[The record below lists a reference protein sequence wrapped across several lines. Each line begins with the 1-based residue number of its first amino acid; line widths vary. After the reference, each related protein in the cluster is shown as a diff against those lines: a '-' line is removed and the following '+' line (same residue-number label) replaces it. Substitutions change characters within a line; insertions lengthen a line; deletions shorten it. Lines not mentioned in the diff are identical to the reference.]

1 MPHVSSLLQDNAFL
15 RTRQQQQ
22 QQQQQQRQTSVQGV
36 RPKYILM
43 QYLHRVIPHSV
54 RRLFQGK
61 RAEGEGFEESY
72 RLRRMESHAS
82 MSAAKRRRIYVNLA
96 PEAIDADV
104 NTASLPHYPTN
115 RITTSKYT
123 PLTFVPKN
131 LFEQFRRIANLYFLF
146 VAGLSIV
153 PILGGFPP
161 FLSFMPLIFII
172 TVTAIKDGIE
182 DWKRRKSDRTLNNS
196 PIVML
201 KNWKNTN
208 IASAGST
215 PFGRFMSKLA
225 GLFGHSG
232 QQHEQDSSSSA
243 STAARQQH
251 RHLSPPIPGSP
262 TGSSHSN
269 HTSYFNSR
277 PSEATVSINAAE
289 QGYPSS
295 DDLQRMQSNVSE
307 ATSKRPIRRKIPHS
321 VLNHSESF
329 YSHSR
334 HHARWEQSTWQDVK
348 VGDIVCLKNDD
359 AIPADIVILS
369 TSEPDGLC
377 FIETKNLDGETNLK
391 IRRGLTAT
399 ASLQSP
405 ADVERAAFYV
415 ESESP
420 HANLYS
426 YQGALR
432 WIISDGTDMPAD
444 DRVVHN
450 KTESISINEILLRGC
465 VLRNTEWVIGLVIF
479 TGSDTKIMLN
489 SGDTP
494 SKRSRIERDLNYH
507 IVMNFIILFSL
518 AIGSAVANG
527 VIYSNAENNSGAQF
541 EFGADAT
548 SPFMSAFIT
557 FWSCLILYQ
566 NIVPI
571 SLYISI
577 EIVKTAQAYFIHKDI
592 DMYDER
598 LNQPCVPKTW
608 NISDDLGQVE
618 YIFSDKTGTLTQNV
632 MEFKK
637 CTINGIDYGIG
648 ETDATRGQKMRGDG
662 EFEPVEFEP
671 NDEYLVNLEKERIK
685 MKEIQDSLFE
695 NKYYSDKTTFIDSDL
710 FLDMSDPSSKH
721 AKAIMN
727 FWTAVAVCHTVI
739 PERDEN
745 DPCKIVYKAQSPDE
759 AALVSTARDVGFVFL
774 EKQAAMMHLE
784 IMGQPRSYKILN
796 ILEFN
801 SNRKRMSI
809 ILRPPEG
816 GIVLVCKGADSVIY
830 ERLDKNDE
838 QSKLREDTLVDLE
851 RFANEGL
858 RTLCLAYRKISE
870 EEYALW
876 QKDYDEAA
884 NSIHNRDENIELVC
898 EDIEHS
904 LLLIGGTAIEDRLQE
919 GVPECIALLIKA
931 GIKLWVL
938 TGDKTETA
946 INIGF
951 ACNLL
956 QRDMILIIIQAQ
968 DKEETK
974 EQLLKALDKFWGE
987 GAQKD
992 PSLAGKSHALII
1004 DGETLKYGLSAQLN
1018 GLLLDVGQRCKSVI
1032 CCRVSP
1038 LQKAKVV
1045 SMVKRGLDVMTL
1057 SIGDGANDVS
1067 MIQEANVGVGIAG
1080 EEGRQAVMASDFAI
1094 AQFRFLA
1101 KLLLVHGRWSYIRVA
1116 EMILTFFYKNIVWT
1130 LTIFWFQF
1138 FCGFTALQ
1146 LFDYTFIILYNLV
1159 FTSLPIMF
1167 MGAFDQDV
1175 DAETSIKFPALYL
1188 RGIKQKHFTT
1198 AKFWLYVLDG
1208 VYQSVICFFVPYFL
1222 YDDIFSNG
1230 GSANDLQAFGLV
1242 VSSGLVV
1249 VANLYVGLNM
1259 YHWTGMIFA
1268 VIFGSTIIF
1277 YLYCWVYANYFTI
1290 ENTFYGLDEIVLSSG
1305 YFWLSTMLV
1314 TILTMLPHYVYKFG
1328 KDYFKPN
1335 DINIVREQ
1343 MYKQKH
1349 PSRKERRARKMA
1361 ALAAREGR
1369 SLNNDV
1375 ASSIHQED
1383 SGAHVLG
1390 DADPMDDCLDQV
1402 PTLRHS
1408 PTILSPEGD
1417 SRTPSSDIRHRQSSS
1432 ALGGDGTTLLHQ
1444 PSVASVSSYY
1454 SASGPNP
1461 TLSREGSWKV
1471 SPSLAPTSTPGPT
1484 ISTAGLHP
1492 TSGYENISITA
1503 PTPTTPMV
1511 PSIMDSNP
1519 LKASTPVSGRS
1530 ATFRPT
1536 SPPSSSG
1543 GPRIDTA
1550 VRAATGPTTPEPTTS
1565 PVRKFAAGYPTT
1577 SFSFHQEYATRS
1589 SENVASMNVPDRPRV
1604 KRQSTPQIPTGS
1616 AFQFMGNLEDHPLPS
1631 MAGGSPVVSPGS
1643 VSSGGGGGGGGDGQP
1658 GGRNSGMVPRTGF
1671 AFSADEDSA
1680 FRYTHLRR
1688 HQSASSGRADDYFTV
1703 RSRMSSNLYQPRDS
1717 MHGGPDLQRNSIDGS
1732 EFGPMADDDE
1742 DEGGHAAARTMTN
1755 NNTSMNANAAINT
1768 ATSTSVAVMGGGNG
1782 SNRSSLRRPRGLS
1795 RSMTSPDVP
1804 VSEIGQMIQQSQQD
1818 VEAAMARLTS
1828 SQQRKNQRQSIQR
1841 VRFESADDPRRP
1853 GTSSPSS
1860 SSPSVPPSSSGIVG
1874 PQPRLPASQ
1883 QQQQQQQH
1891 ISLDSSSYV
1900 SSRAPSRPSSST
1912 PQSSTSTSSSA
1923 PNLASASAS
1932 AKVPHHESEPSA

>member
-1 MPHVSSLLQDNAFL
+1 MDSQESLLDDFASL
-15 RTRQQQQ
+15 HARQQQQ
-22 QQQQQQRQTSVQGV
+22 QQQQTSAPGV
-36 RPKYILM
+36 RRSYILM
-43 QYLHRVIPHSV
+43 QYLHRVVPHRV

-61 RAEGEGFEESY
+61 RPEGEGFEESY

-96 PEAIDADV
+96 PEAIDPELNAP
-104 NTASLPHYPTN
+104 ASLPYYPTN

-161 FLSFMPLIFII
+161 FLSFLPLIFII

-182 DWKRRKSDRTLNNS
+182 DWKRRKSDRALNNA
-196 PIVML
+196 PITML

-215 PFGRFMSKLA
+215 PLRRFLSKLA
-225 GLFGHSG
+225 GLFGQSSEHD
-232 QQHEQDSSSSA
+232 QHEQDSSHA
-243 STAARQQH
+243 TAAAGGASRPR
-251 RHLSPPIPGSP
+251 RHPLSPPIPDSP
-262 TGSSHSN
+262 TTSTHSHQ
-269 HTSYFNSR
+269 TSYFDSR
-277 PSEATVSINAAE
+277 PSDTTVSINTME
-289 QGYPSS
+289 QGHAA
-295 DDLQRMQSNVSE
+295 DDRGDLQRMQSNASE
-307 ATSKRPIRRKIPHS
+307 ATSKRPIRRRIPHS

-334 HHARWEQSTWQDVK
+334 HHARWEQSTWQDVR
-348 VGDIVCLKNDD
+348 VGDIVHLRNDD

-399 ASLQSP
+399 SSLQSP

-450 KTESISINEILLRGC
+450 KTESISINEVLLRGC

-494 SKRSRIERDLNYH
+494 SKRSRIERDLNFH
-507 IVMNFIILFSL
+507 IVMNFIILFAL
-518 AIGSAVANG
+518 AIGSAIANG
-527 VIYSNAENNSGAQF
+527 VIYSNSESNSGAQF

-592 DMYDER
+592 DMYDDR

-608 NISDDLGQVE
+608 NISDDLGQIE

-671 NDEYLVNLEKERIK
+671 NDEYLINLEKERIK

-774 EKQAAMMHLE
+774 EKQGAMMHLE

-838 QSKLREDTLVDLE
+838 QSKLREDTLIDLE

-987 GAQKD
+987 GAEKD

-1094 AQFRFLA
+1094 AQFRFLS
-1101 KLLLVHGRWSYIRVA
+1101 KLLLVHGRWSYIRVS

-1175 DAETSIKFPALYL
+1175 DAETSLKFPALYL

-1208 VYQSVICFFVPYFL
+1208 VYQSVICFFTPYFL

-1230 GSANDLQAFGLV
+1230 GSANDLQVLGLV

-1268 VIFGSTIIF
+1268 VIIGSTVIF
-1277 YLYCWVYANYFTI
+1277 FLYCWVYANYFTI
-1290 ENTFYGLDEIVLSSG
+1290 ENTFYGMDEIALVSG
-1305 YFWLSTMLV
+1305 FFWLSTLLV
-1314 TILTMLPHYVYKFG
+1314 TILTMLPHYIYKFG

-1343 MYKQKH
+1343 MYREKH

-1369 SLNNDV
+1369 SLNDV
-1375 ASSIHQED
+1375 ASSIHHED

-1390 DADPMDDCLDQV
+1390 DADPLDDCLDQV
-1402 PTLRHS
+1402 PSLRHS

-1417 SRTPSSDIRHRQSSS
+1417 TRTPSSDIRQR
-1432 ALGGDGTTLLHQ
+1432 Q
-1444 PSVASVSSYY
+1444 PSPSPSTLGADGATLMHQASMTSMTSIYSSTMPHP
-1454 SASGPNP
+1454 S
-1461 TLSREGSWKV
+1461 LSREGSRKA
-1471 SPSLAPTSTPGPT
+1471 SPSSTPTATPGPT
-1484 ISTAGLHP
+1484 ISTAGLQP
-1492 TSGYENISITA
+1492 SSEYANISITA

-1511 PSIMDSNP
+1511 PSVAAA
-1519 LKASTPVSGRS
+1519 L
-1530 ATFRPT
+1530 RPEVGGEDGLRGS
-1536 SPPSSSG
+1536 SPPSSSS

-1550 VRAATGPTTPEPTTS
+1550 VRATTGPATPEPTTP

-1589 SENVASMNVPDRPRV
+1589 SENIASMAAPDRPRV

-1616 AFQFMGNLEDHPLPS
+1616 AFQFMGNLDEHPMP
-1631 MAGGSPVVSPGS
+1631 GGSPATSPGGVS
-1643 VSSGGGGGGGGDGQP
+1643 TSSGGGGGGTGA
-1658 GGRNSGMVPRTGF
+1658 GGRTSVVVPRTGF

-1732 EFGPMADDDE
+1732 EFGPVVDDE
-1742 DEGGHAAARTMTN
+1742 DDESGRDGQSRTSPV
-1755 NNTSMNANAAINT
+1755 NNTSPTSAGFSPTVSTT
-1768 ATSTSVAVMGGGNG
+1768 AMGGGNG

-1828 SQQRKNQRQSIQR
+1828 AQQQRKNQRQSIQR
-1841 VRFESADDPRRP
+1841 VRFESTDDRP
-1853 GTSSPSS
+1853 PLPPSS
-1860 SSPSVPPSSSGIVG
+1860 SSSSSSPAGGIVA
-1874 PQPRLPASQ
+1874 PQPRSASSQ
-1883 QQQQQQQH
+1883 QR
-1891 ISLDSSSYV
+1891 ITFEASSSNSPAPPTTLPSTSTTTTTTT
-1900 SSRAPSRPSSST
+1900 SSYAPNLSSST
-1912 PQSSTSTSSSA
+1912 SARA
-1923 PNLASASAS
+1923 PN
-1932 AKVPHHESEPSA
+1932 HESEPSA

>member
-1 MPHVSSLLQDNAFL
+1 
-15 RTRQQQQ
+15 
-22 QQQQQQRQTSVQGV
+22 
-36 RPKYILM
+36 M
-43 QYLHRVIPHSV
+43 QYIHRAIPHHV
-54 RRLFQGK
+54 RRLFQPK

-82 MSAAKRRRIYVNLA
+82 MSMAKRRRIYVNLA
-96 PEAIDADV
+96 PEAIDPDQDSPAG
-104 NTASLPHYPTN
+104 LPHHPTN

-161 FLSFMPLIFII
+161 FLSFLPLIFII

-182 DWKRRKSDRTLNNS
+182 DWKRRKSDKALNNA
-196 PIVML
+196 PIKLL
-201 KNWKNTN
+201 KNWKNVN
-208 IASAGST
+208 IPDAGSS
-215 PFGRFMSKLA
+215 PLQRFLSKLA
-225 GLFGHSG
+225 GLFGRGGHP
-232 QQHEQDSSSSA
+232 EQDSASS
-243 STAARQQH
+243 TR
-251 RHLSPPIPGSP
+251 RHSNHHPFTPPIPESP
-262 TGSSHSN
+262 TGSSHTN
-269 HTSYFNSR
+269 HTSYFDR
-277 PSEATVSINAAE
+277 PPETSVGISIDDVHGN
-289 QGYPSS
+289 
-295 DDLQRMQSNVSE
+295 DLQRVQSNVSE

-329 YSHSR
+329 CSHSR
-334 HHARWEQSTWQDVK
+334 NAARWEQHTWQDVK
-348 VGDIVCLKNDD
+348 VGDIVYLHNDD

-399 ASLQSP
+399 SSLRSP
-405 ADVERAAFYV
+405 AEIERAAFYI

-432 WIISDGTDMPAD
+432 WVVSDGTDMPAD

-479 TGSDTKIMLN
+479 TGADTKIMLN

-494 SKRSRIERDLNYH
+494 SKRSRIERDLNFH
-507 IVMNFIILFSL
+507 IVMNFIILFAL
-518 AIGSAVANG
+518 ALGSAVANG
-527 VIYSNAENNSGAQF
+527 VIYGNKEKNSGAQF
-541 EFGADAT
+541 EFGADAS

-662 EFEPVEFEP
+662 EFEPIEFES
-671 NDEYLVNLEKERIK
+671 NEDYLVKLENERIK
-685 MKEIQDSLFE
+685 MKEMQDSLFE

-739 PERDEN
+739 PERDEE
-745 DPCKIVYKAQSPDE
+745 DPYKIVYKAQSPDE

-774 EKQAAMMHLE
+774 EKQGAMMHLE
-784 IMGQPRSYKILN
+784 IMGQRRSYKVLN

-838 QSKLREDTLVDLE
+838 QSKLREDTLMDLE

-870 EEYALW
+870 EEYARW
-876 QKDYDEAA
+876 QKDYIEAA

-904 LLLIGGTAIEDRLQE
+904 LLLLGGTAIEDRLQE
-919 GVPECIALLIKA
+919 GVPECIALLIRA

-968 DKEETK
+968 DKEETR

-1004 DGETLKYGLSAQLN
+1004 DGETLKYALSTQLN
-1018 GLLLDVGQRCKSVI
+1018 GLLLDVGKRCKSVI

-1094 AQFRFLA
+1094 AQFRFLS
-1101 KLLLVHGRWSYIRVA
+1101 KLLLVHGRWSYIRVS

-1175 DAETSIKFPALYL
+1175 DAVTSLKFPALYL

-1208 VYQSVICFFVPYFL
+1208 VYQSVICFFIPWFL
-1222 YDDIFSNG
+1222 YDDIYSNG
-1230 GSANDLQAFGLV
+1230 GSANDLQVLGLV
-1242 VSSGLVV
+1242 VSAGLVV

-1259 YHWTGMIFA
+1259 YHWTNMIFA
-1268 VIFGSTIIF
+1268 VIFGSTIVF
-1277 YLYCWVYANYFTI
+1277 FLYCWVYANFFTI
-1290 ENTFYGLDEIVLSSG
+1290 ENTFYGMDEIALNSG
-1305 YFWLSTMLV
+1305 SFWLSVLLCV
-1314 TILTMLPHYVYKFG
+1314 ILTMLPHYVYKFG

-1343 MYKQKH
+1343 LYKEKH

-1375 ASSIHQED
+1375 ASSIHQEE
-1383 SGAHVLG
+1383 SGTHVLG
-1390 DADPMDDCLDQV
+1390 DVDPMDREDDYLDQV
-1402 PTLRHS
+1402 PSLRHS
-1408 PTILSPEGD
+1408 PTILSPEGEA
-1417 SRTPSSDIRHRQSSS
+1417 RTPPTDIRQRQPSPIPSLLGTEGQQQHRLDRPSMTSMSSAYAAMGQQPPLSRESSLKASPDSSS
-1432 ALGGDGTTLLHQ
+1432 AT
-1444 PSVASVSSYY
+1444 VSD
-1454 SASGPNP
+1454 
-1461 TLSREGSWKV
+1461 
-1471 SPSLAPTSTPGPT
+1471 GPT
-1484 ISTAGLHP
+1484 ITTTALNP
-1492 TSGYENISITA
+1492 TIEHANISITA
-1503 PTPTTPMV
+1503 PTPTTPDV
-1511 PSIMDSNP
+1511 PALAGGP
-1519 LKASTPVSGRS
+1519 LSRAPSSGRTTAFS
-1530 ATFRPT
+1530 AS
-1536 SPPSSSG
+1536 SPPSSSSS
-1543 GPRIDTA
+1543 GPKINTA
-1550 VRAATGPTTPEPTTS
+1550 VKPAAGGPTTPEPTTP

-1577 SFSFHQEYATRS
+1577 SFSFNQEYATRS
-1589 SENVASMNVPDRPRV
+1589 SDNVSGIPDRPRV

-1616 AFQFMGNLEDHPLPS
+1616 AFQFMGQTDDHPVPSLP
-1631 MAGGSPVVSPGS
+1631 GSPGS
-1643 VSSGGGGGGGGDGQP
+1643 NS
-1658 GGRNSGMVPRTGF
+1658 GRNSAIVPRTGF
-1671 AFSADEDSA
+1671 AFSTDEDSA

-1688 HQSASSGRADDYFTV
+1688 GYQTASSGRADDYFTV

-1717 MHGGPDLQRNSIDGS
+1717 THGGLDLQRNSIDGS
-1732 EFGPMADDDE
+1732 EFGPMEDLQQDLSVDGGDDTSRLQAT
-1742 DEGGHAAARTMTN
+1742 AAA
-1755 NNTSMNANAAINT
+1755 
-1768 ATSTSVAVMGGGNG
+1768 GGNSVGDGSG

-1795 RSMTSPDVP
+1795 RSLTSPDVP
-1804 VSEIGQMIQQSQQD
+1804 LSEIGQMIQQSQQD

-1828 SQQRKNQRQSIQR
+1828 AQQRKNQRQSIQR
-1841 VRFESADDPRRP
+1841 VRFESPDMPP
-1853 GTSSPSS
+1853 LPPSS
-1860 SSPSVPPSSSGIVG
+1860 SSSSSVPAIAAGGSSGSSGIES
-1874 PQPRLPASQ
+1874 PQPRPASQ
-1883 QQQQQQQH
+1883 QH
-1891 ISLDSSSYV
+1891 ISFDPACYTSPRSSQQ
-1900 SSRAPSRPSSST
+1900 SSPAPSSSAT
-1912 PQSSTSTSSSA
+1912 PA
-1923 PNLASASAS
+1923 PGP
-1932 AKVPHHESEPSA
+1932 AKDPQP